1 MKLKW
6 KNVEYAYTLKNR
18 YYAVKDQDGIKLNKT
33 SNDATWFLFP
43 HNTDCVDMAEPIND
57 PEGFVLSEK
66 RIPRFYVDI
75 YNRVYELAEAE
86 D

>member
-6 KNVEYAYTLKNR
+6 DNIEYACIIKKD
-18 YYAVKDQDGIKLNKT
+18 YYVEKDKDGIKLNKT
-33 SNDATWFLFP
+33 PNDATWFSFP
-43 HNTDCVDMAEPIND
+43 HNTGYIDIAEPINC

-66 RIPRFYVDI
+66 GIPRFYVDV
-75 YNRVYELAEAE
+75 NNLVYELAESE